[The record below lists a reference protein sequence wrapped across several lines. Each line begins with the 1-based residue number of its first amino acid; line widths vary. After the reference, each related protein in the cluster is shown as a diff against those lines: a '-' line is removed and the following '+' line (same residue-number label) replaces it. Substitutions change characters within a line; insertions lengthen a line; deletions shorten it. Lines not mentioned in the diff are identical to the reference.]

1 MSPTEA
7 MKIVKAHFPWV
18 RFSDVAK
25 FQMATGGSVQLK
37 KGAVTLTIGIT
48 DRAAMFG
55 VEVDVDGATVSLSP
69 LAHDGYD
76 LSTFAA
82 RVQRMAKAIDAL
94 AALRGGK

>member
-25 FQMATGGSVQLK
+25 FQRATCGSVQLK

-69 LAHDGYD
+69 LAHAGYD
-76 LSTFAA
+76 HATFAA
-82 RVQRMAKAIDAL
+82 RVAQLAKAVDVL